1 MSVSG
6 SAKPIEILLVEDNP
20 GDARLVREMF
30 REAKLSNRLNIV
42 EDGVEAMAC
51 LRREGNYATAPQPD
65 LVLLDLNLP
74 RRKDGR
80 QVLAEMRQDPTL
92 RRIPV
97 VILTGSKAEEDI
109 LRAYDLN
116 ADAYV
121 SKPIDLPQM
130 IKLVR
135 AMDALWLTIVKR
147 SAGQEEKP

>member
-74 RRKDGR
+74 RKDGR